1 LTLISSKK
9 VLFLFSKD
17 NANMPI
23 PIVNSIATWFLKKR
37 FHQIELFL
45 KYPHDVQNELL
56 FQLIAMAKDTEIG
69 KQYDF
74 ASIKDYKTFAER
86 LPILTYEDNQERIE
100 RSRKGENN
108 IFWPTPIKWF
118 AKSSGTTSAKSKFI
132 PVSYESLEDCHYA
145 ASKDLLCMY
154 LNNNENSQLFTGK
167 SLRLGGSKEL
177 YTENGTV
184 FGDLSAILIDNMPF
198 WAEFSS
204 TPSNKVSLM
213 SDWEYK
219 MQAIVDE
226 TINENVTSLAGVPS
240 WMLVLLNNVLETTG
254 KDSLFDVWPNLE
266 VYFHGGVSFMPYAE
280 QYKTILPK
288 KDFRY
293 YEIYNASE
301 GFFAIQDQNN
311 SSELLLMLDYG
322 IFYEFIPMDTY
333 GTEDQKIIP
342 LSEVRKDVNYAVVIT
357 TNAGLWRYKIGDT
370 IRFTSTNPYRIKVSG
385 RTKHH
390 INVFGEELIIENA
403 EDALKK
409 VCKKTKAD
417 IVDYT
422 VAPIF
427 MEGKEKGA
435 HEWLIEF
442 KKPPTDINLFNELL
456 DNALKS
462 LNSDYEAKR
471 YNNITLNKPKIN
483 IARQQLFYD
492 WLKLHNKLGG
502 QHKIPRLSNTRKY
515 IDELLTL
522 NN

>member
-1 LTLISSKK
+1 
-9 VLFLFSKD
+9 
-17 NANMPI
+17 MPI
-23 PIVNSIATWFLKKR
+23 PLVNSIASWFLKKR

-45 KYPHDVQNELL
+45 KYPHEVQNELL
-56 FQLIAMAKDTEIG
+56 HQLIDIAMNTEIG

-74 ASIKDYKTFAER
+74 SSIKNYRTFSER
-86 LPILTYEDNQERIE
+86 VPISTYEDYSEVIE
-100 RSRKGENN
+100 RSRKGEHN
-108 IFWPTPIKWF
+108 IFWPGPIKWF
-118 AKSSGTTSAKSKFI
+118 AKSSGTTNAKSKFI
-132 PVSYESLEDCHYA
+132 PVSTESLEDCHYA

-154 LNNNENSQLFTGK
+154 LNNNEDSQLFTGK

-177 YTENGTV
+177 YMENGTV

-204 TPSNKVSLM
+204 TPSNRVSLM

-254 KDSLFDVWPNLE
+254 KKNLFEVWPNLE
-266 VYFHGGVSFMPYAE
+266 VYFHGGVSFTPYYD
-280 QYKTILPK
+280 QYKTILPRK
-288 KDFRY
+288 KFKY

-322 IFYEFIPMDTY
+322 IFYEFIPMNTY
-333 GTEDQKIIP
+333 GTPQQKIIP
-342 LSEVRKDVNYAVVIT
+342 LSEVKVGVNYAVIIT

-370 IRFTSTNPYRIKVSG
+370 VRFTSTNPYRIKVSG

-403 EDALKK
+403 ETALKE
-409 VCKKTKAD
+409 VCKRTKAE

-422 VAPIF
+422 AAPIF
-427 MEGKEKGA
+427 MKGKEKGS

-442 KKPPTDINLFNELL
+442 KHPPKNMDVFNKLL
-456 DNALKS
+456 DETLKS

-471 YNNITLNKPKIN
+471 FNDLTLIKPKIHV
-483 IARQQLFYD
+483 ARRHLFYD
-492 WLKLHNKLGG
+492 WLKRHNKLGG
-502 QHKIPRLSNTRKY
+502 QHKIPRLSNNREY
-515 IDELLTL
+515 MDELLLL
-522 NN
+522 NF

>member
-1 LTLISSKK
+1 
-9 VLFLFSKD
+9 
-17 NANMPI
+17 MPI
-23 PIVNSIATWFLKKR
+23 PLVNSIASWFLKKR

-45 KYPHDVQNELL
+45 KYPNEVQNELL
-56 FQLIAMAKDTEIG
+56 LSLLDFAKNTEFG
-69 KQYDF
+69 KIYDF
-74 ASIKDYKTFAER
+74 TSIRNYETFAAR
-86 LPILTYEDNQERIE
+86 VPINNYDVWMNDIQRA
-100 RSRKGENN
+100 RQGENN

-118 AKSSGTTSAKSKFI
+118 AKSSGTTRAKSKFI
-132 PVSYESLEDCHYA
+132 PVSPESLENCHYA

-177 YTENGTV
+177 YREKGTV
-184 FGDLSAILIDNMPF
+184 YGDLSAILIDNMPF

-213 SDWEYK
+213 SDWEHK

-254 KDSLFDVWPNLE
+254 KHNLHDIWPNLE
-266 VYFHGGVSFMPYAE
+266 VYFHGGVSFTPYKD
-280 QYKTILPK
+280 QYKKILPNK
-288 KDFRY
+288 QFKY

-301 GFFAIQDQNN
+301 GFFAIQDQND

-322 IFYEFIPMDTY
+322 IFYEFIPMTIY
-333 GTEDQKIIP
+333 ATSEEKAIP
-342 LSEVRKDVNYAVVIT
+342 LSDVKLHINYAVIIT

-370 IRFTSTNPYRIKVSG
+370 IRFTSLDPYRIKVSG

-409 VCKKTKAD
+409 VCKRTKAEIKD
-417 IVDYT
+417 FT
-422 VAPIF
+422 AAPIF

-442 KKPPTDINLFNELL
+442 KTPPKDQNYFNELF
-456 DNALKS
+456 DNALKA

-471 YNNITLNKPKIN
+471 YNNLTLKEPKIN
-483 IARQQLFYD
+483 IAREHLFYD
-492 WLKLHNKLGG
+492 WLKQNNKLGG
-502 QHKIPRLSNTRKY
+502 QHKIPRLSNTRDY
-515 IDELLTL
+515 MDDLLHL
-522 NN
+522 NS